1 MSLHPCTEHTLDTY
15 WFVKGNF
22 NDDDK
27 KAVLADCI
35 VRYAKPQGCCNTLQ
49 WLIFRIWNAVKAALS
64 CFGFCSS
71 DWQKAATIL
80 REDIM
85 PGVANKT
92 PAQIA
97 HDTTCQDNIRLMA
110 EKALYSLVRIQR
122 SSIESEWTTK
132 SMDFDAELD
141 AVKQD
146 VEYLFPQH
154 APSGAA
160 AAVASAASALPP
172 QDPLKC
178 KAIVTSVDQIGKK
191 LNLAKA
197 DINAIKAF
205 LIFCQNHCESINRTA
220 PQLLVFKVPREATTK
235 DTDSKMEFNGLYKSA
250 VAALKKGLYPT
261 EADKTEARR
270 NFDESDNFLL
280 SEWGHAVIDVESGL
294 RQFKSGSDLHA
305 VMQVSVSDSKK
316 VNLKRLKETV
326 FRT

>member
-1 MSLHPCTEHTLDTY
+1 MSLHPCTEHTLDY

-22 NDDDK
+22 NDNDK
-27 KAVLADCI
+27 KAVLADC
-35 VRYAKPQGCCNTLQ
+35 VARYAKPQGCCNTLQ

-64 CFGFCSS
+64 CFGCCSS

-85 PGVANKT
+85 PGVAKKT

-97 HDTTCQDNIRLMA
+97 QDTTCQDNIRLMA

-160 AAVASAASALPP
+160 AAAASASALPP
-172 QDPLKC
+172 QDQLKC

-205 LIFCQNHCESINRTA
+205 LIFCQNHHASIIRKA
-220 PQLLVFKVPREATTK
+220 AQLLAFTVPREATTK
-235 DTDSKMEFNGLYKSA
+235 DTDNKAEFHRLYKSA
-250 VAALKKGLYPT
+250 AVALKKGLYPT
-261 EADKTEARR
+261 EGDKKAALA
-270 NFDESDNFLL
+270 NFDQSENFLI

-305 VMQVSVSDSKK
+305 IMQVSASDSKK
-316 VNLKRLKETV
+316 VNLKRLQETV
-326 FRT
+326 FKT